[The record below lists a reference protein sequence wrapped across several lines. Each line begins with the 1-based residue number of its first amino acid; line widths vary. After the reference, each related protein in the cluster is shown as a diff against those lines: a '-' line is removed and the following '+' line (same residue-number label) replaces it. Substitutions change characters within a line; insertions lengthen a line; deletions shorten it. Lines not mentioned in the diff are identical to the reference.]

1 MIAYEY
7 PLNERVRILMRLEHL
22 ANCLNELLQRGD
34 ALSHH
39 YALET
44 VFQIAD
50 VCEQRTDLKS
60 EILKELERYRQT
72 VLPFRTH
79 AHLEERVSEL
89 LSEID
94 ECYSNFNAQSG
105 NLSAELN
112 QNEWLLSV
120 RGRIHI
126 PAGLCAFDHPSYFTW
141 QHQGTAQRLHDM
153 AAWFRPLEPI
163 MACVRLLMRLLRETA
178 VAQKVMAQEGV
189 YQQSLNTGK
198 NYQLLRISMQPNMQL
213 IPAISAHRLMVTIR
227 LMRREGEKLLHAGNV
242 QAGFELALCS

>member
-1 MIAYEY
+1 MIVYEY

-22 ANCLNELLQRGD
+22 GNTLEELLRRGD

-39 YALET
+39 HALDT
-44 VFQIAD
+44 MFQIAD

-72 VLPFRTH
+72 ILSYKGIES
-79 AHLEERVSEL
+79 LEQRVNQL
-89 LSEID
+89 LTQID
-94 ECYSNFNAQSG
+94 QCYSDFNAQSG

-112 QNEWLLSV
+112 SHEWLLSV

-141 QHQGTAQRLHDM
+141 QHQSSEQRGRDM
-153 AAWFRPLEPI
+153 QIWMQALQPI
-163 MACVRLLMRLLRETA
+163 MACVRLLMRLLRDTE
-178 VAQKVMAQEGV
+178 VAQKVMTQEGI

-198 NYQLLRISMQPNMQL
+198 NYQLLRVSMQPNMQL
-213 IPAISAHRLMVTIR
+213 VPAISAHRLMVTIR
-227 LMRREGEKLLHAGNV
+227 MMRLEGEKMQPAGNV

>member
-1 MIAYEY
+1 
-7 PLNERVRILMRLEHL
+7 MRLEHL
-22 ANCLNELLQRGD
+22 GDCLQELLRRGD

-39 YALET
+39 HALEAI
-44 VFQIAD
+44 FQIAD

-72 VLPFRTH
+72 VLPFRAI
-79 AHLEERVSEL
+79 AHLEQRANQL
-89 LSEID
+89 LGEID
-94 ECYSNFNAQSG
+94 QCYSDFSAQSG

-112 QNEWLLSV
+112 QHEWLLSV

-141 QHQGTAQRLHDM
+141 QHQSTEQRLRDLGVWM
-153 AAWFRPLEPI
+153 QPLQPI
-163 MACVRLLMRLLRETA
+163 MACVRLLMRLLRDTE
-178 VAQKVMAQEGV
+178 VAQKVMAQEGM

-213 IPAISAHRLMVTIR
+213 VPAISAHRLMVTIR
-227 LMRREGEKLLHAGNV
+227 LMRREGEKMLHAGNV